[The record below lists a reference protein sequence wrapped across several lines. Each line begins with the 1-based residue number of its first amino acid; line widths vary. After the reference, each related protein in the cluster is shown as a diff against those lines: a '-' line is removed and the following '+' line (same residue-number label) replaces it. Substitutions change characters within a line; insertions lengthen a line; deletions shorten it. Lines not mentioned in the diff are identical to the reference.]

1 MARMKVEDV
10 PRQMVAVVRR
20 TMPAD
25 GLVGFFD
32 SVLGAV
38 AAAVQRAG
46 GSLAGAPFGWYRGA
60 TGETVDVAAG
70 FPVMD
75 VQPGSLEGDV
85 EVVERPGGLAAVA
98 DHIGPYDTIG
108 DTYRLLSVW
117 FNDRQ
122 LDPAAENWEEYLT
135 DPQAQ
140 LDPADW
146 ETRIVWPLA

>member
-1 MARMKVEDV
+1 MRMKVEDV
-10 PRQMVAVVRR
+10 PRQTVAVVRR
-20 TMPAD
+20 TVPAD
-25 GLVGFFD
+25 GLAGFFD

-38 AAAVQRAG
+38 AAAVQEAG
-46 GSLAGAPFGWYRGA
+46 GSLSGAPFGWFRA
-60 TGETVDVAAG
+60 TTGEMVDVAAG
-70 FPVMD
+70 FPVVD

-108 DTYRLLSVW
+108 NTYRLLSVW

-122 LDPAAENWEEYLT
+122 LDPGGENWEEYLT

-140 LDPADW
+140 LDPIDW